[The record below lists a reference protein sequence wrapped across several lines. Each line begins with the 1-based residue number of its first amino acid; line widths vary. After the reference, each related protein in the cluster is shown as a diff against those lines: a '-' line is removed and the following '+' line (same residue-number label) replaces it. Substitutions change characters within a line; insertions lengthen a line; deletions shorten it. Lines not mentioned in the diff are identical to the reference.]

1 MWFLLYLPEPMT
13 NTLKRVIK
21 INAKSPKPKYRQIID
36 SIYNSIENGALK
48 KGDKVPSINQV
59 CDAFGLSRD
68 TVMLAFG
75 ELKSKGVLMSQPGK
89 GYYIATTEI
98 RRDERVFVLFDEL
111 NAFKED
117 LYNSLVNTMKGK
129 ASVEVYFHHFNYKV
143 FKNLIQESIGHYT
156 SYIIMPATF
165 DNTST
170 LLAKLPLERV
180 FILDRMKADLKDYP
194 VVYQDFELDFYES
207 LNEGAPLLRKYRK
220 LVFVHPGGK
229 EPDERVKGFERFCL
243 EKKFKYEII
252 KSLSDIRPGLYEAW
266 FLISDRDLVQLV
278 KIAKNYKLKL
288 GRKFGIVS
296 FNDTMLKEVVAGGI
310 TTISTDFTEM
320 GKTLGTMLL
329 NHKSGQVRNP
339 SKLIVRKS
347 L

>member
-1 MWFLLYLPEPMT
+1 
-13 NTLKRVIK
+13 
-21 INAKSPKPKYRQIID
+21 
-36 SIYNSIENGALK
+36 
-48 KGDKVPSINQV
+48 
-59 CDAFGLSRD
+59 
-68 TVMLAFG
+68 MLAFG

-143 FKNLIQESIGHYT
+143 FKNLIQESVGHYT